1 MASTTFRIR
10 ALGTLL
16 LICISNIMCAQ
27 IDSLKKAATGNNDS
41 LATDALLQ
49 IGKFYFTSAGNID
62 SLKFYSNAALK
73 RAEKSGNKTQI
84 YQSNRQLAAGYV
96 TANDT
101 SNAFRHLRA
110 SINTATALQ
119 DNKKIADI
127 LHVYAALYGNNN
139 MEDSAL
145 ACFVREADYALKSE
159 YYNALGIAYSS
170 IGQIYRGRGDHD
182 RALFYHRKA
191 LAIVDQMETTNMG
204 NIIQVYVT
212 SSQGYLM
219 AGSERNSK
227 MLLDS
232 ARILADSVL
241 ALSQRFNRLPPQA
254 SAYFV
259 FANYERIRGNYEA
272 AITYTN
278 KALQLKRFLVPSTVF
293 LLYCDR
299 ALAEAHLGN
308 KQVSELYL
316 DSASGSPALKELYYR
331 NHIHE
336 VSWQVNKLNGNT
348 AEALEAHEQ
357 LLKTQ
362 DSLKSIEQIEAIT
375 SIEQKFNKAENE
387 REILRLAHEQEVASL
402 NIRLLITISIG
413 LAILA
418 LAVFLIFRQRALR
431 EKQHTLVIEQ
441 RLNRARMDPHFLFN
455 TFTAL
460 QSYIL
465 REKDPIKAAG
475 FLSEYALIM
484 RQTLESTYEELIPL
498 EDEISYLNKY
508 LSLQQMR
515 TGGKFDFDVQ
525 CDDQTDPFE
534 LQLPGMII
542 QPFIENSV
550 EHGFKDIDYKGQI
563 TVEFK
568 SANNAL
574 TIKITDNG
582 KGISEGEK
590 SKAYPSRAT
599 GITRDRLELLNRK
612 YKTSANYTVQANP
625 NGSGTQIVIHLPALK

>member
-1 MASTTFRIR
+1 MTSTTIRIR
-10 ALGTLL
+10 SLCTLL
-16 LICISNIMCAQ
+16 LIYIGTALHAQ

-62 SLKFYSNAALK
+62 SLNFYSNVALK

-84 YQSNRQLAAGYV
+84 YQSNRQLAAGCV
-96 TANDT
+96 AANDT
-101 SNAFRHLRA
+101 APAFIYLRA
-110 SINTATALQ
+110 AMNTASLLN
-119 DNKKIADI
+119 DNKKTADI

-145 ACFVREADYALKSE
+145 SCFVREADYALNVK

-182 RALFYHRKA
+182 RALYYHRKA

-227 MLLDS
+227 TLLDS
-232 ARILADSVL
+232 ARLLADSVL
-241 ALSQRFNRLPPQA
+241 ALAQRFNRLPPQA

-272 AITYTN
+272 AISYTN
-278 KALQLKRFLVPSTVF
+278 KALQLKRFLIPSTVF

-299 ALAEAHLGN
+299 ALAEAHIGN
-308 KQVSELYL
+308 KSVSEVYL
-316 DSASGSPALKELYYR
+316 DSANHSPALSELYYR
-331 NHIHE
+331 NHMHE
-336 VSWQVNKLNGNT
+336 VAWQVYKLNGNT
-348 AEALEAHEQ
+348 VEALKAHEF

-362 DSLKSIEQIEAIT
+362 DSLKNIKQIEAIT

-402 NIRLLITISIG
+402 NIRLLITVSIG

-418 LAVFLIFRQRALR
+418 LAVFLFFRQRALR
-431 EKQHTLVIEQ
+431 EKQNTLIIEQ

-460 QSYIL
+460 QSYVL
-465 REKDPIKAAG
+465 REKDPVKAAG

-498 EDEISYLNKY
+498 EDEISYLDKY

-515 TGGKFDFDVQ
+515 TGGKFEFQ
-525 CDDQTDPFE
+525 IECDEKIDPFE
-534 LQLPGMII
+534 VQLPGMII

-550 EHGFKDIDYKGQI
+550 EHGFKDIDYTGQI
-563 TVEFK
+563 SVQFQAVE
-568 SANNAL
+568 NEL
-574 TIKITDNG
+574 LITITDNG
-582 KGISEGEK
+582 KGIAEGEK
-590 SKAYPSRAT
+590 SKSYPSRAT

>member
-1 MASTTFRIR
+1 MTSTSVRICNLI
-10 ALGTLL
+10 ALL
-16 LICISNIMCAQ
+16 LISFSATLQAQ
-27 IDSLKKAATGNNDS
+27 IDSLKKAANGTNDS
-41 LATDALLQ
+41 LITDALLQ

-62 SLKFYSNAALK
+62 SLKYYSNAALK
-73 RAEKSGNKTQI
+73 RAEKSGNKTQV

-101 SNAFRHLRA
+101 ANAFRYLRSA
-110 SINTATALQ
+110 IITALILN
-119 DNKKIADI
+119 DDKKNADI
-127 LHVYAALYGNNN
+127 LHMYAALYGNNN

-145 ACFVREADYALKSE
+145 ACFVREADYALRAK

-191 LAIVDQMETTNMG
+191 LAIVAQMETTNMG

-219 AGSERNSK
+219 AGSERNSNV
-227 MLLDS
+227 LLDS
-232 ARILADSVL
+232 ARLLADSVL
-241 ALSQRFNRLPPQA
+241 SLAQRFNRLPPQA

-259 FANYERIRGNYEA
+259 YANYERIRGNYET

-278 KALQLKRFLVPSTVF
+278 KALQLKRFLIPSTVF

-299 ALAEAHLGN
+299 ALAEAHMGN
-308 KQVSELYL
+308 KAVSELYL
-316 DSASGSPALKELYYR
+316 DSAKNSPALKELYYR
-331 NHIHE
+331 NHMHE
-336 VSWQVNKLNGNT
+336 VSWQVNKLNGKT
-348 AEALEAHEQ
+348 AEALEAHEL

-362 DSLKSIEQIEAIT
+362 DSLKSLKQIEAIT

-387 REILRLAHEQEVASL
+387 REIQRLAHEQEVAAL
-402 NIRLLITISIG
+402 NIRLLVTIAIG
-413 LAILA
+413 LAILV

-431 EKQHTLVIEQ
+431 EKQNTLVIEQ

-465 REKDPIKAAG
+465 REKDPFKAAG

-498 EDEISYLNKY
+498 EDEISYLDKY

-515 TGGKFDFDVQ
+515 TAGKFEFQ
-525 CDDQTDPFE
+525 IECDEKIDPFE
-534 LQLPGMII
+534 VQIPGMII

-563 TVEFK
+563 DVQFK
-568 SANNAL
+568 SAQGEL
-574 TIKITDNG
+574 SITITDNG

-590 SKAYPSRAT
+590 SKSYPSRAT

-612 YKTSANYTVQANP
+612 YKSSANYTVHANP
-625 NGSGTQIVIHLPALK
+625 NGSGTQITINLPVLK

>member
-1 MASTTFRIR
+1 MTSTSVRIR
-10 ALGTLL
+10 TICILL
-16 LICISNIMCAQ
+16 LLYICTSMHAQ
-27 IDSLKKAATGNNDS
+27 LDSLKKAATGTDDS

-49 IGKFYFTSAGNID
+49 IGKFYFTTAANVD
-62 SLKFYSNAALK
+62 SLAFYSNAALI
-73 RAEKSGNKTQI
+73 RAEKSGNKSQI
-84 YQSNRQLAAGYV
+84 YQSYRQLAAGSV

-101 SNAFRHLRA
+101 TRAFKYLRSA
-110 SINTATALQ
+110 INCADDLR
-119 DNKKIADI
+119 DDKKFADI
-127 LHVYAALYGNNN
+127 FHVYAALYGNNN

-145 ACFVREADYALKSE
+145 ACLVREADYALRAK

-170 IGQIYRGRGDHD
+170 IGQIYRGRGDLN

-227 MLLDS
+227 ALLDS

-259 FANYERIRGNYEA
+259 FANYERIRGNYET

-278 KALQLKRFLVPSTVF
+278 KALQLKRFLIPSTVF

-299 ALAEAHLGN
+299 ALAEAHLG
-308 KQVSELYL
+308 KRSVAETYL
-316 DSASGSPALKELYYR
+316 DSAQKSPALKELYYR
-331 NHIHE
+331 NHLHE
-336 VSWQVNKLNGNT
+336 VAWQVYKLNGKT
-348 AEALEAHEQ
+348 SEALAAHEM

-362 DSLKSIEQIEAIT
+362 DSLKNIKQIEVIT

-387 REILRLAHEQEVASL
+387 REIQRLAHEQEVAAL

-431 EKQHTLVIEQ
+431 DKQNTLMIEQ

-460 QSYIL
+460 QSYVL
-465 REKDPIKAAG
+465 REKDPVKAAG

-484 RQTLESTYEELIPL
+484 RQTLESTYAELISL
-498 EDEISYLNKY
+498 EDEISYLSKY

-515 TGGKFDFDVQ
+515 TGGKFDFSVR

-534 LQLPGMII
+534 IQLPGMII
-542 QPFIENSV
+542 QPFIENAV
-550 EHGFKDIDYKGQI
+550 EHGFKDIDYKGRI
-563 TVEFK
+563 DVEFK
-568 SANNAL
+568 SVNNTL
-574 TIKITDNG
+574 TITITDNG
-582 KGISEGEK
+582 KGISDGEK
-590 SKAYPSRAT
+590 SKTYPSRAT

-612 YKTSANYTVQANP
+612 YKTTADYLVQANP
-625 NGSGTQIVIHLPALK
+625 GGSGTQITINLPVLK

>member
-1 MASTTFRIR
+1 MTSTTIRIR
-10 ALGTLL
+10 SLCTLL
-16 LICISNIMCAQ
+16 LIYIGTALHAQ

-62 SLKFYSNAALK
+62 SLNFYSNAALK
-73 RAEKSGNKTQI
+73 RAEKTGNKTQI

-119 DNKKIADI
+119 DNKKLADI

-145 ACFVREADYALKSE
+145 ACFVREADYALKSK

-227 MLLDS
+227 TLLDS

-241 ALSQRFNRLPPQA
+241 ALAQRFNRLPPQA

-259 FANYERIRGNYEA
+259 FANYERIRGNYET

-278 KALQLKRFLVPSTVF
+278 KALQLKRFLIPSTIF

-299 ALAEAHLGN
+299 ALAEAHIGN
-308 KQVSELYL
+308 KAVSEVYL
-316 DSASGSPALKELYYR
+316 DSAHHSPALSELYYR
-331 NHIHE
+331 NHMHE
-336 VSWQVNKLNGNT
+336 VAWQVYKLNGNT
-348 AEALEAHEQ
+348 VEALKAHEF

-362 DSLKSIEQIEAIT
+362 DSLKNIKQIEAIT

-402 NIRLLITISIG
+402 NIRLLITVSIG

-418 LAVFLIFRQRALR
+418 LAVFLFFRQRALR
-431 EKQHTLVIEQ
+431 EKQNTLIIEQ

-465 REKDPIKAAG
+465 REKDPVKAAG

-498 EDEISYLNKY
+498 EDEISYLDKY

-515 TGGKFDFDVQ
+515 TGGKFEFQ
-525 CDDQTDPFE
+525 IECDEKTDPFE
-534 LQLPGMII
+534 VQLPGMII

-563 TVEFK
+563 SVQFQSDENELLIT
-568 SANNAL
+568 
-574 TIKITDNG
+574 ITDNG
-582 KGISEGEK
+582 KGIAEGEK
-590 SKAYPSRAT
+590 SKSYPSRAT

-612 YKTSANYTVQANP
+612 YKASANYTVQANP

>member
-1 MASTTFRIR
+1 MTSTPFRIR
-10 ALGTLL
+10 TLCTLL
-16 LICISNIMCAQ
+16 LIYIGTTLHAQ
-27 IDSLKKAATGNNDS
+27 IDSLKKAANGSNDS

-49 IGKFYFTSAGNID
+49 IGKFYFTTAANVD
-62 SLKFYSNAALK
+62 SLAFYSKAALV

-84 YQSNRQLAAGYV
+84 YQSNRQLAAGSV

-101 SNAFRHLRA
+101 SSAFKYLRSAITTA
-110 SINTATALQ
+110 SALN
-119 DNKKIADI
+119 DDKKIADI

-145 ACFVREADYALKSE
+145 ACLVREADYALKAK

-170 IGQIYRGRGDHD
+170 IGQIYRGRSDLN
-182 RALFYHRKA
+182 RALFYHHKA

-227 MLLDS
+227 VLLDS

-278 KALQLKRFLVPSTVF
+278 KALQLKRFLIPSTVF

-299 ALAEAHLGN
+299 ALAEAHMGN
-308 KQVSELYL
+308 KAVSELYL
-316 DSASGSPALKELYYR
+316 DSANNSPALKELYYR
-331 NHIHE
+331 NHMHE
-336 VSWQVNKLNGNT
+336 VSWQVNKLIGKT
-348 AEALEAHEQ
+348 AEALEAHEL

-362 DSLKSIEQIEAIT
+362 DSLKSIKQIEAIT

-431 EKQHTLVIEQ
+431 EKQNTLVIEQ

-465 REKDPIKAAG
+465 REKDPVKAAG

-498 EDEISYLNKY
+498 EDEISYLDKY

-515 TGGKFDFDVQ
+515 TGGKFEFQ
-525 CDDQTDPFE
+525 IECDENTDPFE
-534 LQLPGMII
+534 VQLPGMII

-550 EHGFKDIDYKGQI
+550 EHGFRDIDYKGQI
-563 TVEFK
+563 NVQFK
-568 SANNAL
+568 SAESEL
-574 TIKITDNG
+574 TITITDNG

-590 SKAYPSRAT
+590 SKSYPSRAT

-612 YKTSANYTVQANP
+612 YKTSANYTVQSNP
-625 NGSGTQIVIHLPALK
+625 NGSGTQIIIHLPVLK